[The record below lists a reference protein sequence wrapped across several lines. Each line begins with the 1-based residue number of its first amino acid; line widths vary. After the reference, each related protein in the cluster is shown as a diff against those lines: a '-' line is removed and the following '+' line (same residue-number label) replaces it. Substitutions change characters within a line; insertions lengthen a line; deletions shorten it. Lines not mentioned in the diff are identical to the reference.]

1 MKWLLNAFVL
11 CLATS
16 AFATTTHL
24 RLADEITDESVTP
37 LLDGIENAPHGK
49 DDRIVIEI
57 NSPGGEVDP
66 GFKLVKA
73 LENYPAKVVCIVDG
87 EADSMAS
94 YVFVACD
101 VRAMTKRSI
110 IMIHQPGMG
119 GQGQVNDMLNS
130 ADWLKASAAAM
141 AEHYALH
148 MHGITVGELV
158 TRTVGGR
165 EIWLD
170 WHDAKKYGAVDI
182 VVDKVGD
189 LK

>member
-1 MKWLLNAFVL
+1 MRWLLAALAF
-11 CLATS
+11 CLAS
-16 AFATTTHL
+16 PALATTTHL
-24 RLADEITDESVTP
+24 RLMSEISDESVTP
-37 LLDGIENAPHGK
+37 IIDGIENAPHGK
-49 DDRIVIEI
+49 EDAVVIEI

-73 LENYPAKVVCIVDG
+73 IEAYPSKVLCIVDG

-94 YVFVACD
+94 YVFVSCD

-110 IMIHQPGMG
+110 LMIHQPGMG
-119 GQGQVNDMLNS
+119 GQGQVNDLMNA
-130 ADWLKASAAAM
+130 ADWLAASGRAAS
-141 AEHYALH
+141 EHYALH
-148 MHGITVGELV
+148 MHGITAAELA
-158 TRTVGGR
+158 TRTAGGR
-165 EIWLD
+165 ELWLD